1 MVAGRGR
8 GFSVQKTLLSSAL
21 SQVRVQI
28 STHSDGNFGLSNMPG
43 ELRRWQGRING
54 FTGVT

>member
-1 MVAGRGR
+1 MVAGRVADFLCR
-8 GFSVQKTLLSSAL
+8 KTLLSSAL

-54 FTGVT
+54 FTGAT